1 MLENKNFKKYKL
13 GSSSILITKKLK
25 FNLKYM
31 NENNEYYNM
40 YGDLK
45 IYFFKEQIYVMK
57 SINIPLSTLI
67 KEENIIIVLLNKNSR
82 KVLCNLSF
90 EDLLNGKLDDII
102 IELKKDNRLEDIFC
116 FAFTPNKKKIQIQEV
131 KEFIIKHNITED
143 MVIEYDKGKDNYNI
157 NLVRLI
163 AYFLDDY
170 GIYVQNIQ
178 IIKKMK
184 DDYGNL
190 LIVT

>member
-1 MLENKNFKKYKL
+1 
-13 GSSSILITKKLK
+13 
-25 FNLKYM
+25 
-31 NENNEYYNM
+31 M

-67 KEENIIIVLLNKNSR
+67 KEGNIIIVLLNKNSR

-102 IELKKDNRLEDIFC
+102 IEFKKDNRLEDILC

-131 KEFIIKHNITED
+131 NGFIIKYNITED
-143 MVIEYDKGKDNYNI
+143 MVIEYDKEKDNYNI
-157 NLVRLI
+157 NFVRLI
-163 AYFLDDY
+163 AHFLDDY
-170 GIYVQNIQ
+170 GLYVQNIQ

-184 DDYGNL
+184 DDYGNI